1 MAEQLD
7 IVILGLSI
15 TSSWGNGHAVTYR
28 GLVRALVQAGH
39 RVTFAERDVP
49 WYAAHRDLSAPPYGE
64 LVLYRDLDDLRRR
77 LAPSLEHADAVI
89 LGSYVPEGPEAFDAV
104 RSLARGVKA
113 FYDIDTPVTLRA
125 LRQERCEY
133 LRASD
138 IPDFDLYLSFSG
150 GPTLDVLERDF
161 GARRARALYCSA
173 DLESY
178 RVVERP
184 PRWTMG
190 YLGTYS
196 DDRQPR
202 VEQLLDAVARQRPAD
217 AFVVAG
223 AQYPEH
229 VAWAPN
235 VERIEHL
242 PPAAHAEFYA
252 SQRLTLNV
260 TRDDMIAAGYS
271 PSIRLFEA
279 AACGTPIISDRW
291 PGIETIFTPGE
302 DILIADTTQ
311 DVLDILE
318 RWNPEALRRLGE
330 SARRRVLEGHTAEH
344 RAAEL
349 VNYLVEAREP
359 VTEGVRWR

>member
-1 MAEQLD
+1 MADKLD
-7 IVILGLSI
+7 LVILGLSI

-64 LVLYRDLDDLRRR
+64 LVLYQDLDDLRRR
-77 LAPSLEHADAVI
+77 LGDAVERADAVI
-89 LGSYVPEGPEAFDAV
+89 LGSYVPDGPEVFEFV
-104 RSLARGVKA
+104 RERARGIKA
-113 FYDIDTPVTLRA
+113 FYDIDTPVTLQA
-125 LRQERCEY
+125 LRQDKCEY
-133 LRASD
+133 LRAAD
-138 IPDFDLYLSFSG
+138 IPAFDLYLSFSG
-150 GPTLDVLERDF
+150 GPTLDVLEREF
-161 GARRARALYCSA
+161 GAQRARAFYCSA

-178 RVVERP
+178 RAVARPER
-184 PRWTMG
+184 WVLG

-202 VEQLLDAVARQRPAD
+202 VERLLNEVARRRPSE

-223 AQYPEH
+223 AQYPAD

-235 VERIEHL
+235 VQRMEHL
-242 PPAAHAEFYA
+242 PPAKHAEFYA
-252 SQRLTLNV
+252 SQRITLNV
-260 TRDDMIAAGYS
+260 TRDDMIEAGYS

-291 PGIETIFTPGE
+291 KGIETIFTPGE
-302 DILIADTTQ
+302 DILIADTTE

-318 RWNPEALRRLGE
+318 RSSTTDLRKIGD
-330 SARRRVLEGHTAEH
+330 SARQRVLRAHTAEH
-344 RAAEL
+344 RAKELANHFAEIRTS
-349 VNYLVEAREP
+349 A
-359 VTEGVRWR
+359 TEGATWR